1 MDDYS
6 LINKVKTTGDSE
18 AMSQLICQHSGIF
31 LQVLD
36 RSLPN
41 EIFATQK
48 EDFRAEKNFHL
59 YDAVMKYKPESNMKF
74 STYLGQTIKW
84 KCLTLKNRGPDKDT
98 VFIDSLDVPPA
109 EKEPEDHSNK
119 FKIES
124 IFQFAENYPNEL
136 ARKIVDYRYNS
147 ASKISWKQIAK
158 KLDISVSWATL
169 IHGQFIKDA
178 KAFFSSSSQ
187 TANAF

>member
-6 LINKVKTTGDSE
+6 LIHKVKTTGDSE
-18 AMSQLICQHSGIF
+18 AMSQLLNNHTGIF

-41 EIFATQK
+41 DIFATQK
-48 EDFRAEKNFHL
+48 EDFKNERAFHL

-178 KAFFSSSSQ
+178 KAFFSSQ

>member
-1 MDDYS
+1 MADDFS
-6 LINKVKTTGDSE
+6 LVMRVKETGDSA
-18 AMSQLICQHSGIF
+18 AMNELICRNTGVF

-36 RSLPN
+36 RSLPSDV
-41 EIFATQK
+41 FATQK
-48 EDFRAEKNFHL
+48 EDFRNERSFHL

-109 EKEPEDHSNK
+109 EKEPQDSSNK
-119 FKIES
+119 EKIET

-178 KAFFSSSSQ
+178 KAFFSSQ